1 MTRWLMTLPLIILAA
16 LAILFAGYALH
27 HDPHVIPKALVG
39 KTLPDLTLASLDEG
53 AAVEIRLRD
62 ELKQGPVIVN
72 FFASWCGPCA
82 LEQPALLALKARG
95 VRIVGIDYEDAPPRG
110 SAEAARTFLARTGD
124 PFARRLVDP
133 DGRAGIEFGLTGV
146 PESYL
151 VAQDGRILAKYTNLD
166 ERDVGEVSTRLL
178 TAR

>member
-1 MTRWLMTLPLIILAA
+1 MTRWLMALPLVVLVG
-16 LAILFAGYALH
+16 LAILFAGYALQ

-39 KTLPDLTLASLDEG
+39 KTLPDLTLPSLDG
-53 AAVEIRLRD
+53 AGEVRLRD
-62 ELKQGPVIVN
+62 ALKKGPVMVN

-82 LEQPALLALKARG
+82 LEQPALLALKAKG
-95 VRIVGIDYEDAPPRG
+95 VRIVGIDYEDVSPRG
-110 SAEAARTFLARTGD
+110 SAEAARAFLARTGD
-124 PFARRLVDP
+124 PFAQRLTDA

-151 VAQDGRILAKYTNLD
+151 IAQDGRILAKYTNLS
-166 ERDVGEVSTRLL
+166 EADVGAVSTRLL

>member
-1 MTRWLMTLPLIILAA
+1 MTRWLAALPLIVLAA

-39 KTLPDLTLASLDEG
+39 KTLPDLTLASLDG
-53 AAVEIRLRD
+53 PDQVRLRD
-62 ELKQGPVIVN
+62 ELKKGPVLVN

-82 LEQPALLALKARG
+82 LEQPALLELQARG
-95 VRIVGIDYEDAPPRG
+95 VRIIGINYEDTPPRG
-110 SAEAARTFLARTGD
+110 SAQAARAFLARLGD
-124 PFARRLVDP
+124 PFVQRLADP

-151 VAQDGRILAKYTNLD
+151 IAQDGRILAKYTNLGD
-166 ERDVGEVSTRLL
+166 SDVGPVSAQLL
-178 TAR
+178 TGR

>member
-1 MTRWLMTLPLIILAA
+1 MTRWLMALPLVVLAA

-39 KTLPDLTLASLDEG
+39 KTLPDLTLASLDGPAE
-53 AAVEIRLRD
+53 VRLRE

-124 PFARRLVDP
+124 PFVQRLADP

-151 VAQDGRILAKYTNLD
+151 IAQDGRILAKYTNLS
-166 ERDVGEVSTRLL
+166 EGDVAQVSARLL
-178 TAR
+178 TGR

>member
-1 MTRWLMTLPLIILAA
+1 MMRWLAAMPLIVLAG

-39 KTLPDLTLASLDEG
+39 KTMPDLTLPTLEG
-53 AAVEIRLRD
+53 AGEAKLRD
-62 ELKQGPVIVN
+62 ELRQGPVIVN

-95 VRIVGIDYEDAPPRG
+95 VRIVGIDYEDTPPRG
-110 SAEAARTFLARTGD
+110 SPQAAQTFLAKLGD
-124 PFARRLVDP
+124 PFVLRLADA

-151 VAQDGRILAKYTNLD
+151 IAQDGRILAKYTNLS
-166 ERDVGEVSTRLL
+166 ESDVKAVSERLL
-178 TAR
+178 TGR

>member
-1 MTRWLMTLPLIILAA
+1 MTRWLMALPLVVLAG
-16 LAILFAGYALH
+16 LAVLFAGYALH

-39 KTLPDLTLASLDEG
+39 KTLPDLTLPSLDD
-53 AAVEIRLRD
+53 AVEVRLRD
-62 ELKQGPVIVN
+62 ELKKGPVMVN

-82 LEQPALLALKARG
+82 LEQPAMLALKARG
-95 VRIVGIDYEDAPPRG
+95 VRIVGIDYEDTPPRG

-124 PFARRLVDP
+124 PFAQRLADP

-151 VAQDGRILAKYTNLD
+151 IAQDGRILAKYTNLS
-166 ERDVGEVSTRLL
+166 ESDVGPVSARLL